1 MVVLSEEKRT
11 WLQFTHGQRRISLGL
26 QIPPLL
32 FLGTF
37 RKSDSVGR
45 NAGAIRLGRFAP
57 ETETAILFRHFG
69 TSLGDPYLFI
79 VVSANALLVLVSDS
93 VFGRWETR
101 MN

>member
-11 WLQFTHGQRRISLGL
+11 WLQFTHSHRWICLGL

-32 FLGTF
+32 FLSTF

-45 NAGAIRLGRFAP
+45 NAGALRLRRFAP
-57 ETETAILFRHFG
+57 ETETAIVFRHFG
-69 TSLGDPYLFI
+69 TTLGDPYLFV

-93 VFGRWETR
+93 VFGR
-101 MN
+101 